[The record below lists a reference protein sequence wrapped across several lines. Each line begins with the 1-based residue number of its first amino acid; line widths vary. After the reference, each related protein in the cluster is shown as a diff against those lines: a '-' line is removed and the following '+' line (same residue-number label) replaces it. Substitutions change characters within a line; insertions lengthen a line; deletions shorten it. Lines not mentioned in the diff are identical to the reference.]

1 MTHLPRPELP
11 FAARLIV
18 APFLAI
24 ALLSTF
30 TGAATAH
37 VQREDGQ
44 DQRSKTPP
52 PPTPTVGYDI
62 SYPQCGGRYPANP
75 AFAIVGV
82 NRGIVFKANPCL
94 GKGTAGPSQLEWAG
108 IDAQLYANTGNPR
121 PQLSS
126 HWPHDQ
132 TAPRECATPAKPDP
146 DTADCAYDYGWNA
159 AAASYATAVVAYVS
173 LGWAPQG
180 ATRTPID
187 NHWGLDVETANSW
200 RDDTSLNVA
209 APPGGR
215 GHLA

>member
-75 AFAIVGV
+75 AFAIVRV
-82 NRGIVFKANPCL
+82 NRGVGFKANPCL
-94 GKGTAGPSQLEWAG
+94 GKGTAGPSQPQG
-108 IDAQLYANTGNPR
+108 GGNDAQLHAKTGNPG
-121 PQLSS
+121 PQASS
-126 HWPHDQ
+126 
-132 TAPRECATPAKPDP
+132 PRAPDP
-146 DTADCAYDYGWNA
+146 TPPPRA
-159 AAASYATAVVAYVS
+159 AA
-173 LGWAPQG
+173 
-180 ATRTPID
+180 R
-187 NHWGLDVETANSW
+187 
-200 RDDTSLNVA
+200 
-209 APPGGR
+209 
-215 GHLA
+215 